1 MNPYT
6 QTWLGI
12 IPEAKAP
19 KTSANHRQKRYK
31 LMYGSQTIVNN
42 VAYAVCVAKKKEL
55 SKQSNYKYQ
64 TFKIIPA

>member
-12 IPEAKAP
+12 IPEA

-31 LMYGSQTIVNN
+31 LMYGSQTLVNN

-64 TFKIIPA
+64 TFKIIPV

>member
-1 MNPYT
+1 MNSYT

-19 KTSANHRQKRYK
+19 NTSANHRQKQYR
-31 LMYGSQTIVNN
+31 LMYGSQTICNK

-55 SKQSNYKYQ
+55 SKQANYKYQ
-64 TFKIIPA
+64 TFKIILV